1 MKPESNLISHLRHE
15 QVNAT
20 PSPLK
25 VNDSGSE
32 TIMALLI
39 TIFQIQIYQQV
50 GRYPIVDITRFLQH
64 ADMTLFIALN
74 LTPFVPEPDW
84 LGWSN
89 GMSGDKLL
97 CTILWP
103 SKVEYQFCDQISL
116 AYVITTGICNSS
128 QTPNQLEIESEVTA

>member
-39 TIFQIQIYQQV
+39 TIFRIQIYQQV
-50 GRYPIVDITRFLQH
+50 ARYPIVDITRFLQH

-74 LTPFVPEPDW
+74 LTLFVPEPD
-84 LGWSN
+84 
-89 GMSGDKLL
+89 
-97 CTILWP
+97 
-103 SKVEYQFCDQISL
+103 
-116 AYVITTGICNSS
+116 
-128 QTPNQLEIESEVTA
+128 